1 MKIETKYD
9 IGQEVWIIYHNEPT
23 KGIVGRIDT
32 THIGSF
38 SHILYYLKFGQNEP
52 VVRKECYLFPTKEEL
67 LKSLRNEGIL

>member
-9 IGQEVWIIYHNEPT
+9 IGDEVWFMYHSEPT

-38 SHILYYLKFGQNEP
+38 SHILYYLKFGQYEP
-52 VVRKECYLFPTKEEL
+52 VIRKECHLYPTKEEL
-67 LKSLRNEGIL
+67 LKSL

>member
-9 IGQEVWIIYHNEPT
+9 MGQEVWVIYHDKPT

-38 SHILYYLKFGQNEP
+38 SQILYYLNFGQNVP
-52 VVRKECYLFPTKEEL
+52 VIRKECSLFPTKKEL
-67 LKSLRNEGIL
+67 LKSL